1 MPATATTAFKAGDSG
16 VVSMSSLCGGTS
28 ASPVFLPRTEDT
40 IKCVW
45 CHMDHICISGVHIV
59 SSVTLCSAGAL
70 MTIISVPLHL
80 CTLSP
85 TPLLHPPHSA
95 HKLQCLLLLDI
106 RVSLTG
112 NELQLPQATQGRF
125 LTVIYP

>member
-1 MPATATTAFKAGDSG
+1 MHQPQQLQHLKQEMVVLFPCPSFAEVPQLHLYFCPELKIPSNVYG
-16 VVSMSSLCGGTS
+16 VTWITSVSR
-28 ASPVFLPRTEDT
+28 VF
-40 IKCVW
+40 
-45 CHMDHICISGVHIV
+45 IV

-106 RVSLTG
+106 HVSLTG